1 MITSLKRVGNE
12 ENALNINMRLG
23 NLALIYF
30 NVCRQPCHVFYAWKH
45 AGSLHFYHVIM

>member
-30 NVCRQPCHVFYAWKH
+30 NVCRQPCHVFYARKH
-45 AGSLHFYHVIM
+45 AGSLHFYHVIL